1 MASFIVLLGAP
12 GAGKGTAAEA
22 LRDQCGYLHLS
33 TGDLLREA
41 IRSESEL
48 GKAAKEYMARG
59 DLVPDALILSLVRDI
74 LARSAPDARV
84 LFDGFPRTIEQAV
97 ALDALLAETGGRLR
111 AVFQLI
117 ADEELVVRRLSG
129 RRICRDCAAV
139 FNVNTMP
146 PRVEGV
152 CDHCGGTLIQRP
164 DDNEATVRNRLAV
177 YVRQSA
183 PLVEYYRRQELLFD
197 VDARD
202 RDTTLAGIQ
211 AVLDPR

>member
-12 GAGKGTAAEA
+12 GAGKGTAAEV
-22 LRDQCGYLHLS
+22 LREQSGFLHLS
-33 TGDLLREA
+33 TGDLLRDA
-41 IRSESEL
+41 IRSGSAL
-48 GKAAKEYMARG
+48 GQEAKGYMERG
-59 DLVPDALILSLVRDI
+59 DLVPDALILSLVRET

-84 LFDGFPRTIEQAV
+84 LFDGFPRTIEQAR
-97 ALDALLAETGGRLR
+97 ALDALIAETGGRMQ
-111 AVFQLI
+111 AVFQLV

-152 CDHCGGTLIQRP
+152 CDRCGGALIQRP
-164 DDNEATVRNRLAV
+164 DDNETTVRNRLAV

-183 PLVEYYRRQELLFD
+183 PLVEYYRRQNLLFD
-197 VDARD
+197 VEALD
-202 RDTTLAGIQ
+202 RDTMISGIQ
-211 AVLDPR
+211 AVLRTR